1 MTEFVQ
7 QFVDGLGR
15 GGIYALLALGLAL
28 IFGVMHLVNF
38 AHGETI
44 TVPAYVAFG
53 ISLAVGGNWWLIVPA
68 VIVAAVLVSVATE
81 FVAFRWVRGSS
92 DFTMLLTSFGVH
104 FVVVAVFVM
113 AVSPKAKNFE
123 KPGWIFNT
131 VRVGGVSFEIVDLVT
146 IGVTLA
152 TLVLTVS
159 ILRKTLFG
167 IAIRAAAEDFDAARL
182 MGVRSNRVI
191 RSAFAL
197 AGFLAGVAAVFW
209 LMRTGE
215 AEPGAGLV
223 PLLKGVIAAIIGGL
237 GSLTGAVLG
246 GFALGLAEVYLR
258 AWLPGDL
265 AGLTEGAVFLLIA
278 LLFIVRPQGFVTVRR
293 AERV

>member
-1 MTEFVQ
+1 VTEFVQ

-15 GGIYALLALGLAL
+15 GGIYALLALGIAL

-44 TVPAYVAFG
+44 TVPSYVAYGVFV
-53 ISLAVGGNWWLIVPA
+53 AVGDNWWLIGPA
-68 VIVAAVLVSVATE
+68 IIVAAVLVSIAIE
-81 FVAFRWVRGSS
+81 FIAFRWVRGAD

-104 FVVVAVFVM
+104 FVVVALIVMFVS
-113 AVSPKAKNFE
+113 AKPKNFE
-123 KPGWIFNT
+123 KPDWIFDT
-131 VRVGGVSFEIVDLVT
+131 VEIGGISLEVIDLVT
-146 IGVTLA
+146 IGVT
-152 TLVLTVS
+152 VLTLIGTVL
-159 ILRKTLFG
+159 ILRRTLFG
-167 IAIRAAAEDFDAARL
+167 VSIRAAAEDFDAARL
-182 MGVRSNRVI
+182 MGIRSNRVI

-197 AGFLAGVAAVFW
+197 AGLLAGVAAVFW

-215 AEPGAGLV
+215 ADPNEGLV

-246 GFALGLAEVYLR
+246 GLALGLAEVYLR

-265 AGLTEGAVFLLIA
+265 AGLTEGAVFFLIA
-278 LLFIVRPQGFVTVRR
+278 ILFILRPQGFITVRR